1 MSNAQQHTP
10 PPQDHDLPRG
20 ANPSGSK
27 TPLYVLAALYAFWL
41 VFLLAN
47 AISQAR

>member
-1 MSNAQQHTP
+1 MSNAQQPTP
-10 PPQDHDLPRG
+10 STQDQDLPRG
-20 ANPSGSK
+20 ANPSRSK
-27 TPLYVLAALYAFWL
+27 TPLYVLAALYAIWL